1 MKIYDRRTKEYEEIV
16 QFGAGKLDFLYN
28 NPFGRLFLGLAVS
41 PLVSN
46 IYASSNSK
54 KSSVKKIP
62 SFIAENNIDMSDY
75 EEKEYESF
83 NDFFTRK
90 IKPGKRP
97 VDMTSGVLVSP
108 ADSKLLVYEINENT
122 EMNVKGRT
130 YTVSEILGEDSDCAA
145 FRGGYALVFRLTV
158 DDYHRFG
165 FPDSGRVVSRKK
177 IKGKLHTVSP
187 VSRNHKI
194 YQENTRNVCILN
206 TDNFGTIAYIE
217 VGAMLVGRIKDHGD
231 DVFAKGQEKGYF
243 EPGGSTVIM
252 LVKDIK
258 MDEDIMKQSVSGI
271 ETKVRYGE
279 RIGESLC

>member
-1 MKIYDRRTKEYEEIV
+1 
-16 QFGAGKLDFLYN
+16 
-28 NPFGRLFLGLAVS
+28 
-41 PLVSN
+41 
-46 IYASSNSK
+46 
-54 KSSVKKIP
+54 
-62 SFIAENNIDMSDY
+62 
-75 EEKEYESF
+75 
-83 NDFFTRK
+83 
-90 IKPGKRP
+90 
-97 VDMTSGVLVSP
+97 
-108 ADSKLLVYEINENT
+108 
-122 EMNVKGRT
+122 
-130 YTVSEILGEDSDCAA
+130 
-145 FRGGYALVFRLTV
+145 VFRLTV

-217 VGAMLVGRIKDHGD
+217 VGAMLVGRIRDHGD